1 VVFAPG
7 GAARAV
13 DAARLTFKP
22 ELALVYTLDGAA
34 CRLPLAPGGS
44 N

>member
-7 GAARAV
+7 GAARAA